1 MKAILAA
8 LALGTAVLHATEQY
22 LVVRV
27 NSPEYRYVV
36 TRSGARDLQH
46 PDLRPD
52 EVLVA
57 ATDKQVEELQ
67 NEPAVSHVYAAS
79 EDLISAAPV
88 YACATTME
96 ESHVAAYRLL
106 GKGWGTARLTY
117 TFESISPK
125 LGRERFT
132 EAVQRAFDEWSRYVE
147 LEFVPGSRTEGKGNL
162 NFLFA
167 SGDHGDRYPFDG
179 PRKVLAHTFYP
190 ADVNPEPIAGDLHFD
205 EDENWNSG
213 YDPDFYSVVLHELG
227 HALGLAHSEQPTAV
241 MYPYYRK
248 FTGLQ
253 SDDVKAV
260 RMLYAAK
267 YEDDDQQQPSPQQ
280 QPSAPQEPA
289 VPPTTSTASSDR
301 SAPALRI
308 RYPATPIFS
317 TSGTTAKI
325 SGTASDNMGV
335 ASIVWTASGGR
346 SGVAN
351 GTTTWTIPDVA
362 LHPGDNS
369 ILIRA
374 FDQAGNS
381 SWRSLTITRR

>member
-1 MKAILAA
+1 MRAILAA
-8 LALGTAVLHATEQY
+8 LVFGMAALQAAEQY

-27 NSPEYRYVV
+27 NGPEYRYVV

-57 ATDKQVEELQ
+57 ATDKQVEALE
-67 NEPAVSHVYAAS
+67 NEPAVSHIYVAS

-96 ESHVAAYRLL
+96 DSHVAAFRLL
-106 GKGWGTARLTY
+106 GKGWGGVKLTY

-132 EAVQRAFDEWSRYVE
+132 EAVQRAMAEWSRYVK
-147 LEFVPGSRTEGKGNL
+147 LEFVPGTRIDGKGNL

-167 SGDHGDRYPFDG
+167 SGAHGDRYHFDG
-179 PRKVLAHTFYP
+179 PGKTLAHTFYP

-205 EDENWNSG
+205 EDENWQSG

-227 HALGLAHSEQPTAV
+227 HALGLAHSDEPTAV

-253 SDDVKAV
+253 SDDVRAV
-260 RMLYAAK
+260 RSLYPAK
-267 YEDDDQQQPSPQQ
+267 YEEEEQSAERPLVE
-280 QPSAPQEPA
+280 QPSAVA
-289 VPPTTSTASSDR
+289 PTTASSDKA
-301 SAPALRI
+301 APMLRI
-308 RYPATPIFS
+308 RYPGTPIFS
-317 TSGTTAKI
+317 TSAATAKI
-325 SGTASDNMGV
+325 TGTASDNVGV
-335 ASIVWTASGGR
+335 ASIAWTASGGR

-351 GTTTWTIPDVA
+351 GTTTWTIPDFA

-369 ILIRA
+369 IMIRA
-374 FDQAGNS
+374 YDQAGNS
-381 SWRSLTITRR
+381 SWRNLTITRR